1 MWMHFR
7 FVLLLAVA
15 LAAGCAGS
23 SDPKDEY
30 IEKADAI
37 CGEALNELAKLIPED
52 FEGPD
57 PAVFRKLVDARG
69 QAVAKLRGLDPPP
82 GDAAARRVMN
92 EIAKSQD
99 IFRRSAALLG
109 KSEMAVPAVINGGL
123 QTQKAQR
130 LAAAYG
136 FRYCSRL

>member
-1 MWMHFR
+1 MRMR
-7 FVLLLAVA
+7 ICFVVGLTLFV
-15 LAAGCAGS
+15 AGCVGS
-23 SDPKDEY
+23 SDPKAEY
-30 IEKADAI
+30 IKKADAI
-37 CGEALNELAKLIPED
+37 CAEALNERANLIPEN

-57 PAVFRKLVDARG
+57 PAVFRKVVASRGRAVD
-69 QAVAKLRGLDPPP
+69 KLRALDPPP

-123 QTQKAQR
+123 QTQKAQK

-136 FRYCSRL
+136 FSKCNLL